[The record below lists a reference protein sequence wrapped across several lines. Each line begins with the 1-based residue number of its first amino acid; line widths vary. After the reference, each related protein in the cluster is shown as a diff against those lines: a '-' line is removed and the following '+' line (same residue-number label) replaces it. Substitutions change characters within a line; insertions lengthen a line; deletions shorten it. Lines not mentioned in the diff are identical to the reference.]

1 MDTPQLPDEIL
12 QEAEAT
18 MRKVA
23 SYIKDGS
30 TAAADIKEP
39 PSMLALVGLTATL
52 SLIAYIMSEIGNYYE
67 IKRNWAHYQCQ
78 PSIAPFAK
86 FYGHD
91 PTETMNFC
99 IGQVVKQ
106 HAGGVITPIYKGIEE
121 VSSVVGGAY
130 DKVQAIESGV
140 DGLLKGF
147 QSFVVNFTNSFRLIG
162 VRIQMSIIAMKDIF
176 SRVFGIFV
184 AFTYAGI
191 AALTFGENLV
201 CNPLTTFIGTIA
213 GVDICC
219 FAPETRVRMADGST
233 RAIPTIRI
241 GDALADGARVVSL
254 YTFDGVAGCAG
265 MVSVR
270 GVHVSGNHYLRG
282 PSGDWVRADT
292 HPEAQPVPHRPLIWC
307 LGTTTNT
314 IPIVAPDGSDWVY
327 TDYEE
332 SSDPEVIV
340 AAQAAAEA
348 ALNGPALP
356 AGPTIADYS
365 LGLHPRTLL
374 ELVDGT
380 WQPLTLIRPGTL
392 LVGGARV
399 IGVVSE
405 VCESVCVAQGMSAA
419 QLVWHRGRWVRAG
432 TVWPTSA
439 SKQVFRHV
447 LVAGS
452 GALHMFYEGHAWTV
466 RDYSEAGEAAEAPY
480 VAKLT
485 GGRGT

>member
-1 MDTPQLPDEIL
+1 MEQQLPDEVL
-12 QEAEAT
+12 EQAEEALGQ
-18 MRKVA
+18 VA
-23 SYIKDGS
+23 AYVKGGDI
-30 TAAADIKEP
+30 AAADMKGKP
-39 PSMLALVGLTATL
+39 TLFALVGLTAVL
-52 SLIAYIMSEIGNYYE
+52 ALIAYIMSEIGNYYE
-67 IKRNWAHYQCQ
+67 IKRNWSHYQCQ

-86 FYGHD
+86 FYGYD

-99 IGQVVKQ
+99 IGQAVKQ

-130 DKVQAIESGV
+130 DKVKAIESGV
-140 DGLLKGF
+140 GGLIKGF
-147 QSFVVNFTNSFRLIG
+147 DSFVTNFTNSFRLIG
-162 VRIQMSIIAMKDIF
+162 VRIRMSIIAMKDIF
-176 SRVFGIFV
+176 SRVFGIFI

-233 RAIPTIRI
+233 QTIPTIRL
-241 GDALADGARVVSL
+241 GDALAGGARVVSL
-254 YTFDGVAGCAG
+254 YTFDGAAGCAG

-282 PSGDWVRADT
+282 PAGAWVRADA
-292 HPEAQPVPHRPLIWC
+292 HPESQPVPHRPLIWC

-314 IPIVAPDGSDWVY
+314 IPVVAPDGSDWTY

-332 SSDPEVIV
+332 SSDPDVIA
-340 AAQAAAEA
+340 AAQAAAET
-348 ALNGPALP
+348 ALNGHTVPP
-356 AGPTIADYS
+356 GPTVADYS
-365 LGLHPRTLL
+365 LGLHPRALL
-374 ELVDGT
+374 KLADGT
-380 WQPLTLIRPGTL
+380 WQPLMLIRPGTL
-392 LVGGARV
+392 LVGGAQV

-405 VCESVCVAQGMSAA
+405 ICESVCTEQGMSAA
-419 QLVWHRGRWVRAG
+419 QLVWHEGRWVRAG
-432 TVWPTSA
+432 TIWPTSA
-439 SKQVFRHV
+439 VKQILRHV

-452 GALHMFYEGHAWTV
+452 GTLHMFYEGNVWNV

-485 GGRGT
+485 GGGGT